1 MAEANVGSTEL
12 IPISEHNR
20 VLMAMHK
27 AMRADSQRLIAAA
40 AALPDGDTGAAAALG
55 RAFAAIVGLIYDHH
69 WTEDD
74 VMYPFLLDRVKTF
87 EHDAIRLEDDHVE
100 PDAAMARINARFRL
114 LAHQLSARLW
124 QDTRGHLLE
133 EAATFDRVLVD
144 HLDREEAVVVPPF
157 ESLLSEA
164 DQHALQEEEAKL
176 TTYRHMRMAVP
187 WVLANAIPE
196 EEAGLRATAP
206 RLLGVIQD
214 RVWEPRFAR
223 PVAPL
228 YQQS

>member
-1 MAEANVGSTEL
+1 
-12 IPISEHNR
+12 
-20 VLMAMHK
+20 
-27 AMRADSQRLIAAA
+27 
-40 AALPDGDTGAAAALG
+40 
-55 RAFAAIVGLIYDHH
+55 
-69 WTEDD
+69 
-74 VMYPFLLDRVKTF
+74 
-87 EHDAIRLEDDHVE
+87 
-100 PDAAMARINARFRL
+100 MARINARFRL
-114 LAHQLSARLW
+114 LAHQVSSRLW
-124 QDTRGHLLE
+124 QDTRGHLLD

-164 DQHALQEEEAKL
+164 DQHALQKEEAKL
-176 TTYRHMRMAVP
+176 ATYRHMRMAVP
-187 WVLANAIPE
+187 WVLANATPE

-223 PVAPL
+223 LVAPL